1 MSSNRN
7 NSLSLKRQ
15 RTSSSD
21 SADFKNLFEENLN
34 KDINKNNKDN
44 EDDDDMVNKFGS
56 EHSSNDYKKKG
67 DETEEKEEENED
79 ENEDEDEDENDDGD
93 LELDINEHDDNY
105 YFQEYKGA
113 EKEKTKKNKKNKK
126 NFKINYKKDEIS
138 NEDDKEKMDIVYSSS
153 EYEIEN
159 KYYQKSR
166 IKEKTKKGKNKTKN
180 KSKKINK
187 KSIPPSRFKTDFTI
201 IKKLGQGGEGAVFKV
216 RNNWDKV
223 LYAIKIIKSK
233 INTKN
238 EHDEITE
245 NLKKEVNFLSHYS
258 KCPYIVRYFQTWM
271 EDYNDEEFKD
281 LFEDYDELS
290 STKKRKSSY
299 DDTSRSTFNQK
310 KKTERKFSY
319 ASADD
324 ENSSNTYEE
333 EENEGEENTKEK
345 YHKDEGNHI
354 WSESE
359 SDSDEKS
366 KPKKIVKLNNKKNQI
381 KTKLIFIQM
390 ELCENNTL
398 RYAIDENQLKN
409 EDEKWRLISQILEGM
424 EYIHANKYI
433 HRDLKPG
440 NIFLDKDNNVK
451 IGDFGLAKNDDNRNK
466 DSNNNINFFL
476 NNYND
481 FQLMDSGGE
490 IMTVGIGTQYYC
502 SPEQKQSNKYDF
514 KTDIY
519 SLGIIIF
526 EMFYKFNSLMER
538 DITLRKINV
547 EQIYPSDMD
556 KQCGINVALL
566 VKKCTNHNPKLRPTI
581 EELLKSNLIPSSI
594 QAKKRILKEFN
605 DQFLDKNIKLI
616 NDFLQILIAKK
627 KELTNTNIDE
637 SVNDRKTKTKK
648 NENDSLMYEDNFC
661 SSLFCPLQ
669 KILDLNPNQE
679 NTNDSSIYTLSI
691 YEKIHYQ
698 VQQILYKYNAFYYKL
713 GELESFSKKNEFI
726 YYNSNENK
734 MSKIY
739 LKITSEEC
747 VATEN
752 GILLTKSK
760 NMFINLKK
768 NILSIYNTRFFK
780 TFIPITFYYDSSGL
794 LFNSYN
800 FGYYKEYNEYNDMI
814 CCSIWKE
821 SNKLLDYSNKY
832 IINNIKIILNILR
845 EFSFLSKFIQI
856 RISSSVILDVIYD
869 HFLKKH
875 YKDEKLEEAKINT
888 LLTISSLLNKR
899 DYQYTINDLT
909 KLLKEKKLLDEM
921 PIQINELKK
930 LIEFY
935 RQEKSN
941 ISTKLKNPETTE
953 EKEKRLKEESI
964 INSFF
969 ENVYCEED
977 HDNLIKY
984 KNSVFIDYTLIPENL
999 QFYSGFFLQVCY
1011 VKEKIRLPLIE
1022 GGIIDNYLYEPEKN
1036 KDQLKGFT
1044 FIIYMKNIFEAKI
1057 KSIKQMGKNRRNNY
1071 LYDCLIIRTHED
1083 IQIKLLNDLSKLC
1096 KELNLKYLI
1105 IYKPQNKDIDFEEYY
1120 SIYRMKHL
1128 ISIEISQNK
1137 KEKIKE
1143 KKIKEVGKGGKDKKR
1158 EKNSDRGKE
1167 RMKEKGKNKDREE
1180 ELEKDNEDDENE
1192 ENLIEVNYS
1201 IETLEKN
1208 KTKKDSLPY
1217 KELENILKK
1226 EIKHIDS

>member
-1 MSSNRN
+1 MSSNKI
-7 NSLSLKRQ
+7 SLSLKKK

-21 SADFKNLFEENLN
+21 SNDFKILFEENSN
-34 KDINKNNKDN
+34 KDINKNNNDN
-44 EDDDDMVNKFGS
+44 EEDDDDMAKKFGS
-56 EHSSNDYKKKG
+56 EHNSNINNKKE
-67 DETEEKEEENED
+67 DEEENED
-79 ENEDEDEDENDDGD
+79 ENEEDDGD
-93 LELDINEHDDNY
+93 LELDIDENDDNY
-105 YFQEYKGA
+105 YYKKDKSA
-113 EKEKTKKNKKNKK
+113 EKEKSKKIK
-126 NFKINYKKDEIS
+126 NYKKNYKINELS
-138 NEDDKEKMDIVYSSS
+138 EEDDKEKMDIVYSSS
-153 EYEIEN
+153 EYEIEK
-159 KYYQKSR
+159 KYYQKSK
-166 IKEKTKKGKNKTKN
+166 IKEKSKSKKGKNKG
-180 KSKKINK
+180 KKMKK

-223 LYAIKIIKSK
+223 LYAIKIIKTK

-258 KCPYIVRYFQTWM
+258 KCPYIVRYYQTWM

-281 LFEDYDELS
+281 LFEDEDELC

-299 DDTSRSTFNQK
+299 DDTSRSAFNNR
-310 KKTERKFSY
+310 KTKERKFSY

-333 EENEGEENTKEK
+333 EESEEENTKENNK
-345 YHKDEGNHI
+345 NEGNHI

-359 SDSDEKS
+359 SDSDESS

-398 RYAIDENQLKN
+398 RYAIDENQLKSD
-409 EDEKWRLISQILEGM
+409 DEKLRLISQILEGM
-424 EYIHANKYI
+424 EYIHNNKYI

-440 NIFLDKDNNVK
+440 NIFLDKENNVK
-451 IGDFGLAKNDDNRNK
+451 IGDFGLAKNDDNKSK

-502 SPEQKQSNKYDF
+502 SPEQKESNKYDF

-547 EQIYPSDMD
+547 EEIYPSDMEE
-556 KQCGINVALL
+556 KCGKNVAIL
-566 VKKCTNHNPKLRPTI
+566 VKKCTNHNPKKRPTI
-581 EELLKSNLIPSSI
+581 EELLKSNLIPASV

-616 NDFLQILIAKK
+616 DDFLQILIAKK

-637 SVNDRKTKTKK
+637 NVNDEKIKSKK
-648 NENDSLMYEDNFC
+648 NENDALMIYDDNFS

-679 NTNDSSIYTLSI
+679 NINDSSIYTLSI
-691 YEKIHYQ
+691 YEKVHYQ
-698 VQQILYKYNAFYYKL
+698 LQQILYNYNAFYYKM
-713 GELESFSKKNEFI
+713 GEIESYAKKNEFI

-739 LKITSEEC
+739 LNNISEEC

-752 GILLTKSK
+752 GILLSKSK
-760 NMFINLKK
+760 NMLLNLKK
-768 NILSIYNTRFFK
+768 NISSIYNTRFFK

-832 IINNIKIILNILR
+832 IINSIKIILNILR
-845 EFSFLSKFIQI
+845 EFSFLSKFIEI
-856 RISSSVILDVIYD
+856 RISSSIILDVIYD

-875 YKDEKLEEAKINT
+875 YKDEKLEETRINT

-909 KLLKEKKLLDEM
+909 KLLKEKRLLNDM

-935 RQEKSN
+935 HQEKSN

-953 EKEKRLKEESI
+953 EKEKRFNEEAI
-964 INSFF
+964 INSYF
-969 ENVYCEED
+969 ENVYCEENNED
-977 HDNLIKY
+977 LIKY
-984 KNSVFIDYTLIPENL
+984 KNSVSIDYTLIPENL

-1011 VKEKIRLPLIE
+1011 VREKIRLPLIE
-1022 GGIIDNYLYEPEKN
+1022 GGIIDNYLYDPERN
-1036 KDQLKGFT
+1036 EDQLKGFA
-1044 FIIYMKNIFEAKI
+1044 FIVYMKNIFEIKI
-1057 KSIKQMGKNRRNNY
+1057 KSIKQSGKNCRNYY

-1083 IQIKLLNDLSKLC
+1083 IQIKLLNELSKLC
-1096 KELNLKYLI
+1096 KEGNLKYLI
-1105 IYKPQNKDIDFEEYY
+1105 IYKPQHKDIDFDQYY

-1128 ISIEISQNK
+1128 ISINISENK
-1137 KEKIKE
+1137 KEKTKE
-1143 KKIKEVGKGGKDKKR
+1143 KKIKEIVKGGKDKKR
-1158 EKNSDRGKE
+1158 EKNKDRGKE
-1167 RMKEKGKNKDREE
+1167 KVKDRGKNKDKEE
-1180 ELEKDNEDDENE
+1180 ELSKENE
-1192 ENLIEVNYS
+1192 NDESEENMIEVNYS
-1201 IETLEKN
+1201 IETLEKSKTN
-1208 KTKKDSLPY
+1208 KKEKLTYKD
-1217 KELENILKK
+1217 LEIIIRK